1 MKNLHIL
8 FGCSINEALS
18 YADMHITS
26 EGCTTTF
33 ESCYKRIPTIE
44 ICEKNSN
51 YIKNEFYQPNIK
63 LNKNK
68 VYNYKDL
75 ENFFEKFKKKKI
87 CYH

>member
-1 MKNLHIL
+1 MDV
-8 FGCSINEALS
+8 NEALS
-18 YADMHITS
+18 YADMHIAS
-26 EGCTTTF
+26 EDAQQLLSHVIKNSNNKF
-33 ESCYKRIPTIE
+33 V
-44 ICEKNSN
+44 KNSN
-51 YIKNEFYQPNIK
+51 YIKNEHQPNIK